1 MFIQTQDRKSIINT
15 FAVKKF
21 VVTEDNQIQA
31 VIELPTK
38 TKPAVIEVLGQY
50 DSDEKRKAVVKGLMY
65 DMRRREQAFKMPKNH
80 KVSLFPLVGKQ
91 KKAAKTDAAQAD
103 AAQTDAAQAENA
115 PTDEAQAE
123 NAPTEAVEVTAIPVE
138 TKE

>member
-1 MFIQTQDRKSIINT
+1 MFIQSQDRKTIINT

-31 VIELPTK
+31 VIELATK

-50 DSDEKRKAVVKGLMY
+50 DSDDKRKAVVKGLMY

-80 KVSLFPLVGKQ
+80 KVNLNPHPPKSLGLQPT
-91 KKAAKTDAAQAD
+91 KAEAPAAA
-103 AAQTDAAQAENA
+103 
-115 PTDEAQAE
+115 
-123 NAPTEAVEVTAIPVE
+123 PVE
-138 TKE
+138 APEAKAE

>member
-1 MFIQTQDRKSIINT
+1 MFIQAQNRKLIINT

-31 VIELPTK
+31 VMELATK
-38 TKPAVIEVLGQY
+38 TKPAVVEVLGEY

-80 KVSLFPLVGKQ
+80 KVNLNPQPPKSPKPQ
-91 KKAAKTDAAQAD
+91 NQQQSQQPAK
-103 AAQTDAAQAENA
+103 
-115 PTDEAQAE
+115 
-123 NAPTEAVEVTAIPVE
+123 VEVTPVE
-138 TKE
+138 PAEEK